1 MEAILLNQVSPE
13 QLSELIISGI
23 RDELQKLKENFTPN
37 KVDDEL
43 LTKKQVCKMLQC
55 SAVTLWHW
63 ENKEILIPTRTGRLV
78 RYKKNDIE
86 KFINSKHKENEINI

>member
-13 QLSELIISGI
+13 QLSELIVLGI
-23 RDELQKLKENFTPN
+23 RDELQKLKENFTSK
-37 KVDDEL
+37 KVNDEL

-55 SAVTLWHW
+55 STVTLWHW
-63 ENKEILIPTRTGRLV
+63 ENKGILIPTRTGRLV

-86 KFINSKHKENEINI
+86 NFINSKTKENEINI